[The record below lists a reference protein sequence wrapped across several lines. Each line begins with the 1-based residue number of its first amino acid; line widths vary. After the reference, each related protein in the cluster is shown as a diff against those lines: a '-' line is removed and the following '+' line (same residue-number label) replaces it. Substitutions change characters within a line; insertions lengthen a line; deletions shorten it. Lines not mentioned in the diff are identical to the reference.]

1 MDKDRIFE
9 LLARK
14 MAFEASKHE
23 LEELNELLAK
33 YPDSIYYDEILAQ
46 LWVNSRNSPENN
58 PDIDNAYLRHQLKF
72 KNEFLFSKKNRV
84 SHNRYPYKIQ
94 LGIFCAL
101 SILFFL
107 VFFFVK
113 KEERSIL
120 NIQIIAGKGLRKKT
134 TLPDG
139 TIVWLNSDSKLS
151 YNSNICQN
159 STRIVYLTGEAFFDV
174 AHHKN
179 RPFIVQTSKMAVN
192 VLGTAFNVK
201 AYPKDKKSE
210 ATLIR
215 GSIELSVNNRP
226 AQKILLSPSEKFALV
241 QNNIGKEEQSPVTQ
255 NITLTIEHINP
266 VIIGDKVYIEE
277 TSWKDSQLVFKN
289 ESFEE
294 LKPKLER
301 WFNVRIQMHAQK
313 IKSYQFTGVFNNEN
327 IKEAL
332 TAMQL
337 IKPFNFKLT
346 ADDVIIY

>member
-14 MAFEASKHE
+14 MANEATTHE
-23 LEELNELLAK
+23 LEELDELLAR

-46 LWVNSRNSPENN
+46 LWVNSRNSTENN
-58 PDIDNAYLRHQLKF
+58 PDIDSAYLRHQLKF
-72 KNEFLFSKKNRV
+72 KNELLLSEKKQATPNW
-84 SHNRYPYKIQ
+84 YPSKIQ
-94 LGIFCAL
+94 LGIFCAV

-113 KEERSIL
+113 KEEQSIL

-139 TIVWLNSDSKLS
+139 TVVWLNSDSKLS
-151 YNSNICQN
+151 YNSNIGQN

-174 AHHKN
+174 AHHNN
-179 RPFIVQTSKMAVN
+179 RPFIVRTSKISVN

-226 AQKILLSPSEKFALV
+226 EQKILLSPSEKFAFV
-241 QNNIGKEEQSPVTQ
+241 QNRAGKEEGAPITQ
-255 NITLTIEHINP
+255 DISLTIEHINP

-289 ESFEE
+289 ESFEA

-301 WFNVRIQMHAQK
+301 WFNVRIHMNEQK
-313 IKSYQFTGVFNNEN
+313 IKSYQFTGVFNKEN

-346 ADDVIIY
+346 ANDVIIY